1 MRVTKRLLPVL
12 LVVLAFT
19 ATSCF
24 DIEQSLTLNKDMS
37 GKAGFRMAI
46 DFEPMILIMA
56 QMDREM
62 SGKKGAP
69 TKEELAKAKADF
81 LKSKKE
87 EKSSGDFE
95 TERKNLNSKLPK
107 GVKLLAADAKQ
118 EEMKMITSF
127 TFGFDNPQALASIE
141 FPKDDKKEGGDPT
154 KKSVVDKPF
163 SGLSVKDEGKT
174 IVIRGAPVDPMSG
187 VKEGAKQGAPG
198 GGGEAGKPDPQMEE
212 MGKMIEGAMKG
223 LRVAWRIEAPFKV
236 IETNATRREG
246 NALIW
251 EYTLESLKKIEA
263 SGGKIDPVYVK
274 FAK

>member
-1 MRVTKRLLPVL
+1 MAISKRLLPVL
-12 LVVLAFT
+12 LVILSLCAF
-19 ATSCF
+19 SCF
-24 DIEQSLTLNKDMS
+24 DIEQSIVLNKDMS

-56 QMDREM
+56 QMEREM
-62 SGKKGAP
+62 SGKKGTP

-107 GVKLLAADAKQ
+107 GVKLLSADAKQ

-127 TFGFDNPQALASIE
+127 TFGFDNPAALASIE
-141 FPKDDKKEGGDPT
+141 FPKDEKAAGADPT
-154 KKSVVDKPF
+154 KKNVVDKPF
-163 SGLSVKDEGKT
+163 SGLTVKDEGRT
-174 IVIRGAPVDPMSG
+174 VIIRGTPVDPMSG
-187 VKEGAKQGAPG
+187 VKEGAKSQAPAADGA
-198 GGGEAGKPDPQMEE
+198 KPDPQMEE

-236 IETNATRREG
+236 VETNATRREG

-251 EYTLESLKKIEA
+251 EYTLESFEKMEK
-263 SGGKIDPVYVK
+263 SGAKVDPVYVK
-274 FAK
+274 YAK

>member
-154 KKSVVDKPF
+154 KKSVVAKPF
-163 SGLSVKDEGKT
+163 SGLSAKDEGKT
-174 IVIRGAPVDPMSG
+174 IVIRGAPVD
-187 VKEGAKQGAPG
+187 
-198 GGGEAGKPDPQMEE
+198 
-212 MGKMIEGAMKG
+212 
-223 LRVAWRIEAPFKV
+223 
-236 IETNATRREG
+236 
-246 NALIW
+246 
-251 EYTLESLKKIEA
+251 
-263 SGGKIDPVYVK
+263 
-274 FAK
+274 